1 MIDPRALGWVQVAAG
16 LAVVM
21 IIGLVTWGWSPTL
34 LRPGAWIDG
43 SRFGGTETQ
52 ATMIFAFFG
61 FLILFGMTAA
71 LNGARLVRT
80 GATQPFLRP
89 DLHGDG
95 DPDDRR
101 RHPRQA
107 TLTATSR
114 GQGASALGVRAQSG

>member
-34 LRPGAWIDG
+34 LRPGVWIDG
-43 SRFGGTETQ
+43 SRFNGTETQ

-71 LNGARLVRT
+71 LNGAWLVRT
-80 GATQPFLRP
+80 G
-89 DLHGDG
+89 
-95 DPDDRR
+95 
-101 RHPRQA
+101 RHSRFFGPVFMVMA
-107 TLTATSR
+107 TLMSVVVILAR
-114 GQGASALGVRAQSG
+114 RL